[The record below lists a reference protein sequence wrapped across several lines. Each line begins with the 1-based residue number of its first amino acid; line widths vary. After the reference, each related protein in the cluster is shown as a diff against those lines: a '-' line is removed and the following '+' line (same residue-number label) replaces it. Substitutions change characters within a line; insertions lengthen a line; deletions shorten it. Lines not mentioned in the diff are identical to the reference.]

1 MTPSTWAEQRLG
13 SQSAR
18 IQHEVCLAIR
28 DAHLDAVRAQLA
40 QSSKSRDAF
49 GHTLA
54 VAQHEMLNERL
65 ATIPGVVLRRPAG
78 VRSRFEY
85 PVIEETRVV
94 LVPLR
99 FSSDGRKQRNDCRI
113 DLSELRTALLGTAPM
128 RPEAQRS
135 IFEIE
140 DPDAADR
147 ADAEYAEEVA
157 AFEEMSKAGRA
168 VVIGFGATP
177 DRLFGFGWGEL
188 SIEDP
193 ATGQVSWPHWEDLP
207 IIGADAQSP
216 PAPPLRAV
224 PEPDPVDRFDADPT
238 HLNQDDTSNVESDD
252 LGLVLRPRVEPSPN
266 SEKETP
272 LPPTAS
278 EDDTE

>member
-1 MTPSTWAEQRLG
+1 MTPSDWAERRLG
-13 SQSAR
+13 SQCAR

-28 DAHLDAVRAQLA
+28 DAHMDAVRAQLA
-40 QSSKSRDAF
+40 QSSKSKDAF

-65 ATIPGVVLRRPAG
+65 ARIPGVVLRRPAG
-78 VRSRFEY
+78 VRSRFAY

-99 FSSDGRKQRNDCRI
+99 FSSDARKQRHECRV

-135 IFEIE
+135 IFELE
-140 DPDAADR
+140 DPVAADR
-147 ADAEYAEEVA
+147 ADADYAEEVA
-157 AFEEMSKAGRA
+157 VFEEMSKAGRA

-177 DRLFGFGWGEL
+177 DRLFGLGWGEL
-188 SIEDP
+188 LIENP
-193 ATGQVSWPHWEDLP
+193 ISGQVSWPQWEDLP
-207 IIGADAQSP
+207 ILIADAQVP

-224 PEPDPVDRFDADPT
+224 PDSDPVERFDANPV
-238 HLNQDDTSNVESDD
+238 QPATSDAESDD
-252 LGLVLRPRVEPSPN
+252 NLGLVLRSRVEPSP
-266 SEKETP
+266 SPERETP
-272 LPPTAS
+272 LPPTAT
-278 EDDTE
+278 EDDSE

>member
-1 MTPSTWAEQRLG
+1 MTPSNWAEQRLG
-13 SQSAR
+13 SQCAR

-28 DAHLDAVRAQLA
+28 DAHIDAVRAQLA

-54 VAQHEMLNERL
+54 VAQHEMLNNRL

-94 LVPLR
+94 IVPLR
-99 FSSDGRKQRNDCRI
+99 FSSDARKQRNDCRI

-135 IFEIE
+135 ILELE
-140 DPDAADR
+140 DPGAADR

-168 VVIGFGATP
+168 VVVGFGATP
-177 DRLFGFGWGEL
+177 DQLFGLGWGEL
-188 SIEDP
+188 SIENP
-193 ATGQVSWPHWEDLP
+193 VTGQVSWPQWEDLP
-207 IIGADAQSP
+207 IFGVDEQVP
-216 PAPPLRAV
+216 LAPPLRAV
-224 PEPDPVDRFDADPT
+224 PDTDPVERFDANPAQPDSS
-238 HLNQDDTSNVESDD
+238 DVESDDD
-252 LGLVLRPRVEPSPN
+252 LGLVLRPRIDASPN
-266 SEKETP
+266 PEKETP
-272 LPPTAS
+272 LPPAAS

>member
-1 MTPSTWAEQRLG
+1 MTTSTWAEQRLG
-13 SQSAR
+13 SQCAR
-18 IQHEVCLAIR
+18 IKHEVCLAIR
-28 DAHLDAVRAQLA
+28 DAHIDAVRAQLA

-54 VAQHEMLNERL
+54 VAQHEILNTRL

-94 LVPLR
+94 LMPLR
-99 FSSDGRKQRNDCRI
+99 YSSDTRKQRNDCRI
-113 DLSELRTALLGTAPM
+113 DLSELRAALLGTAPM

-135 IFEIE
+135 IFELE
-140 DPDAADR
+140 DPDATDR
-147 ADAEYAEEVA
+147 ADIAYAEEVA

-188 SIEDP
+188 SIENA

-207 IIGADAQSP
+207 VFGTDAKV
-216 PAPPLRAV
+216 PAAPSLRAV
-224 PEPDPVDRFDADPT
+224 PEPEPVERFDTNAAGSNAAD
-238 HLNQDDTSNVESDD
+238 VESEDD

-266 SEKETP
+266 PEKVTP
-272 LPPTAS
+272 LPPAAS
-278 EDDTE
+278 EGDTV

>member
-1 MTPSTWAEQRLG
+1 MRSTSWAEQRLG

-28 DAHLDAVRAQLA
+28 DAHVDAVRAQLA

-65 ATIPGVVLRRPAG
+65 ATIPGIVLRRPAG

-99 FSSDGRKQRNDCRI
+99 YSSDARKQRRNCRI
-113 DLSELRTALLGTAPM
+113 DLSELRTALLGTAPTP
-128 RPEAQRS
+128 PEAQRS
-135 IFEIE
+135 IFELE
-140 DPDAADR
+140 DPSATER

-157 AFEEMSKAGRA
+157 AFEEMSNAGRA
-168 VVIGFGATP
+168 VVIGFGATV
-177 DRLFGFGWGEL
+177 DQIFGFGWGEL
-188 SIEDP
+188 SIENP

-207 IIGADAQSP
+207 IFGTDAKVP
-216 PAPPLRAV
+216 PAPPLRLVSDLA
-224 PEPDPVDRFDADPT
+224 PTERFDANPARPDISDVDP
-238 HLNQDDTSNVESDD
+238 DDD

-266 SEKETP
+266 PEKVTP
-272 LPPTAS
+272 LPPAAS
-278 EDDTE
+278 EDDAK

>member
-1 MTPSTWAEQRLG
+1 MTPGTWLERRLG
-13 SQSAR
+13 SQCDR
-18 IQHEVCLAIR
+18 IQYEVSLAIR
-28 DAHLDAVRAQLA
+28 DAHIDAVRAQLA
-40 QSSKSRDAF
+40 QSSKSKDTF

-99 FSSDGRKQRNDCRI
+99 YSSDARKHRSDCRI
-113 DLSELRTALLGTAPM
+113 DLSELRTALLGTAPI

-135 IFEIE
+135 IFELE

-147 ADAEYAEEVA
+147 ADAVYADEVA

-188 SIEDP
+188 SIENPD
-193 ATGQVSWPHWEDLP
+193 TGQVSWPQWEDLP
-207 IIGADAQSP
+207 IFGTDAKVP

-224 PEPDPVDRFDADPT
+224 SDSEPVERFDANPA
-238 HLNQDDTSNVESDD
+238 QPITSDVESEDD
-252 LGLVLRPRVEPSPN
+252 LGLVLRARVEPSPN
-266 SEKETP
+266 PEKVTP
-272 LPPTAS
+272 LPLVAS
-278 EDDTE
+278 EDDAE